1 MISEMETPLASGS
14 GTTAGQKPSPANWRR
29 LLPLALLAAGFT
41 GYFALGLDKYLS
53 FQALADHR
61 LQLQELVAANEFAV
75 TLAFFVL
82 YALSVAFSLPSATL
96 LTVTA
101 GFLFGTVMGGFW
113 VVISA
118 TLGATAVFLA
128 ARSAFGD
135 GLRRRAGPGLKRFEA
150 GFRSNAVSYLLVLR
164 LVPLF
169 PFFLVNIGP
178 ALLGVPLRT
187 YVATTLVGIIPGT
200 FVYTSVGNGIGK
212 VFDQGRS
219 PDLGIIFSP
228 EILGPIV
235 GLALLALLPVAYKR
249 YKAATAA

>member
-1 MISEMETPLASGS
+1 MELPLERESEPASGRASRS
-14 GTTAGQKPSPANWRR
+14 GNWRR
-29 LLPLALLAAGFT
+29 WLPLVLLAAGFS
-41 GYFALGLDKYLS
+41 GYFIFGLDQYLS
-53 FQALADHR
+53 FQTLADHR
-61 LQLQELVAANEFAV
+61 LQLQELVAANEVLV
-75 TLAFFVL
+75 TLVFFVL
-82 YALSVAFSLPSATL
+82 YTLSVAFSLPSATL

-101 GFLFGTVMGGFW
+101 GFMFGAVMGAVW
-113 VVISA
+113 VVFSA
-118 TLGATAVFLA
+118 TLGATAVFMA
-128 ARSAFGD
+128 ARSAFGE
-135 GLRRRAGPGLKRFEA
+135 GLRRRAGPGLRRFEA
-150 GFRSNAVSYLLVLR
+150 GFRDNAVSYLLVLR

-187 YVATTLVGIIPGT
+187 YVATTLVGIVPGT

-212 VFDQGRS
+212 VFDQGGS
-219 PDLGIIFSP
+219 PDLGIIFSL